1 MAVESLQEE
10 REARTQET
18 MITML
23 TCCYQFIFERLDT
36 PKPMPVERH

>member
-10 REARTQET
+10 QKAQTQET
-18 MITML
+18 MISML

-36 PKPMPVERH
+36 PKPMSVERH